1 MHMTTTTAARQM
13 TGHQSPKEVIM
24 TTDTIRVWTPV
35 IPARCD
41 HRSDLGLG
49 CARSA
54 GHAGAHWL
62 TARAEEARE
71 ALLKIGI
78 KG

>member
-1 MHMTTTTAARQM
+1 MAHQPTTTQPA
-13 TGHQSPKEVIM
+13 V
-24 TTDTIRVWTPV
+24 
-35 IPARCD
+35 PARCE

-62 TARAEEARE
+62 TANAEAARADLVRQ
-71 ALLKIGI
+71 GI
-78 KG
+78 LGR

>member
-1 MHMTTTTAARQM
+1 MAHQPTTTQPA
-13 TGHQSPKEVIM
+13 V
-24 TTDTIRVWTPV
+24 
-35 IPARCD
+35 PARCE

-62 TARAEEARE
+62 TGNPEAARADLVRQ
-71 ALLKIGI
+71 GI
-78 KG
+78 LGR